1 MAEIQYPTGKPSC
14 KLGNMLEGIELSAIQ
29 DENAR
34 QLIRRLLNLIEK
46 LSADL
51 RDKQAEIQA
60 LRDEN
65 NHLKGEQGKPNVKA
79 NKPQAVKAS
88 QHSSEEER
96 KKKRVRH
103 KASKKA
109 EIKINREEVVKV
121 KREALPADA
130 QFKGYVEAVV
140 QDLVLKTDNVR
151 FWKEKYYSASKKK
164 TYLGKLPRGYEGQF
178 GPGVKALIPAFYFGM
193 GASEP
198 KILEFIENIGLRMSK
213 GQLSNLLIA
222 DQDEFHAESDAVY
235 ESGLRS
241 SSYQQSDSTLT
252 RVNGQNQNCHV
263 VCNPVY
269 TAYRTLPHKNRLS
282 VLDVLRNG
290 RPRRF
295 RLNQTTLSLLEN
307 VPLSQSSRATLQM
320 HCDEIEMDEPTFL
333 EYLMHLLPKLGK
345 QQRKEIVDA
354 AAIAAYWAET
364 DWPVI
369 ETLLCDDAP
378 QYNKLTR
385 WLALCWVHEGR
396 PYKKLTPVVLFHR
409 ELLDGFLKRFWDYY
423 HELLDYKQNPSETEH
438 ARLEAA
444 FDDLFSTQ
452 TGYEALD
459 ERIAKTRAKKAS
471 LLLVLKHPELP
482 LHNNASELGGR
493 RRVRKRDVSFGPR
506 TETGRHAWDTFMT
519 LAETARKLDVSFYA
533 YMRDRITGA
542 CAIPPLAELVT
553 QAANK
558 LCVGQ
563 PCPTPSY

>member
-1 MAEIQYPTGKPSC
+1 
-14 KLGNMLEGIELSAIQ
+14 MLEDIELSAIH

-51 RDKQAEIQA
+51 RDLRAEIQA

-65 NHLKGEQGKPNVKA
+65 NHLKGEQGKPNTKA
-79 NKPQAVKAS
+79 NKPQPAEAS
-88 QHSSEEER
+88 QHSSEKER
-96 KKKRVRH
+96 KKPRVRH
-103 KASKKA
+103 KTSKNK
-109 EIKINREEVVKV
+109 EIKIDRKEVVKG
-121 KREALPADA
+121 KQEELPSDVE
-130 QFKGYVEAVV
+130 FKGYVEVVV
-140 QDLVLKTDNVR
+140 QDIQLKTDNVI
-151 FWKEKYYSASKKK
+151 FQKEKYYSASSGKI
-164 TYLGKLPRGYEGQF
+164 YLAKLPRGYEGQF
-178 GPGVKALIPAFYFGM
+178 GPGVKALIPALYFGM
-193 GASEP
+193 GTSEP
-198 KILEFIENIGLRMSK
+198 KILEFFENIGLRMSK
-213 GQLSNLLIA
+213 GQLSNLLIK

-241 SSYQQSDSTLT
+241 SSWQQSDSTLT

-269 TAYRTLPHKNRLS
+269 TVYRTLPHKDRLS

-290 RPRRF
+290 HARRF
-295 RLNQTTLSLLEN
+295 RLNQDALNCLVN
-307 VPLSQSSRATLQM
+307 IQLSQATRQSLAA
-320 HCDEIEMDEPTFL
+320 CCSELEMDETKFQEHL
-333 EYLMHLLPKLGK
+333 DCLLPTLGK

-369 ETLLCDDAP
+369 ETLVCDDAP

-396 PYKKLTPVVLFHR
+396 PYKKLTPVVPFHR
-409 ELLDGFLKRFWDYY
+409 ELLDDFLKRFWDYY
-423 HELLDYKQNPSETEH
+423 HELLDYKKNPSESEH
-438 ARLEAA
+438 VRLESV
-444 FDDLFSTQ
+444 FDDLFATQ

-459 ERIAKTRAKKAS
+459 ERISKTRAKKTF

-506 TETGRHAWDTFMT
+506 TETGKHAWDTFMT
-519 LAETARKLDVSFYA
+519 LAETTRKLDVSFYA

-553 QAANK
+553 QAANI
-558 LCVGQ
+558 LCLGQ
-563 PCPTPSY
+563 PYPTPSY

>member
-1 MAEIQYPTGKPSC
+1 
-14 KLGNMLEGIELSAIQ
+14 MLEGIELNAIHE
-29 DENAR
+29 ENAR

-51 RDKQAEIQA
+51 RDLQAEIQA

-65 NHLKGEQGKPNVKA
+65 NHLKGEQGKPKVKA
-79 NKPQAVKAS
+79 NKAQPAEAS
-88 QHSSEEER
+88 QHSSEKER
-96 KKKRVRH
+96 KETRPRH

-109 EIKINREEVVKV
+109 EIKIDHEEVVKV
-121 KREALPADA
+121 KQEELPSDA
-130 QFKGYVEAVV
+130 KFKGYVEVVV
-140 QDLVLKTDNVR
+140 QDLLLKTDNVR
-151 FWKEKYYSASKKK
+151 FRKEKYYSASSGK
-164 TYLGKLPRGYEGQF
+164 TYLAKLPRGYEGQF
-178 GPGVKALIPAFYFGM
+178 GPGVKALIPALYFGT
-193 GASEP
+193 GNSEP
-198 KILEFIENIGLRMSK
+198 KILEFFEYIGLQMSK
-213 GQLSNLLIA
+213 GELSNLLTQ

-269 TAYRTLPHKNRLS
+269 TAYRTLPHKDRLS

-295 RLNQTTLSLLEN
+295 RLNQNALDCLAN
-307 VPLSQSSRATLQM
+307 VQLSQATRQTLTNCCSEM
-320 HCDEIEMDEPTFL
+320 EMDETNFQEHL
-333 EYLMHLLPKLGK
+333 TWLLPNLGK

-385 WLALCWVHEGR
+385 WLALCWVHDGR
-396 PYKKLTPVVLFHR
+396 PYKKLTPVVPFHR

-423 HELLDYKQNPSETEH
+423 HELLDYKQNPSATEC
-438 ARLEAA
+438 ARLESV
-444 FDDLFSTQ
+444 FDALFATQ

-459 ERIAKTRAKKAS
+459 ERIAKTRAKKTS

-482 LHNNASELGGR
+482 LHNNASELGVR

-519 LAETARKLDVSFYA
+519 LAETARKLGVSFYA
-533 YMRDRITGA
+533 YLRDRITGTY
-542 CAIPPLAELVT
+542 AIPPLAELVT

-558 LCVGQ
+558 LGLGQ
-563 PCPTPSY
+563 PCSTPSY

>member
-1 MAEIQYPTGKPSC
+1 
-14 KLGNMLEGIELSAIQ
+14 MLDGIELSAIQ

-51 RDKQAEIQA
+51 RGLRAENQV

-65 NHLKGEQGKPNVKA
+65 NHLKGEQGQPKVKA
-79 NKPQAVKAS
+79 NKPQAAEAS
-88 QHSSEEER
+88 KHSSEKER
-96 KKKRVRH
+96 KKRRVRH

-109 EIKINREEVVKV
+109 EIKIDREEAVKV
-121 KREALPADA
+121 KQEELPSDA
-130 QFKGYVEAVV
+130 KFKGYVEEVV
-140 QDLVLKTDNVR
+140 QDILLKTENVR
-151 FWKEKYYSASKKK
+151 FRKEKYYSASKKK
-164 TYLGKLPRGYEGQF
+164 TYLAKLPRGYEGQF
-178 GPGVKALIPAFYFGM
+178 GPGVKALIPALYFGT
-193 GASEP
+193 GTSEP
-198 KILEFIENIGLRMSK
+198 KILEFFEYIGLRMSK
-213 GQLSNLLIA
+213 GQLSNLLIK
-222 DQDEFHAESDAVY
+222 DQAEFHAESDAVY

-241 SSYQQSDSTLT
+241 STYQQSDSTLT

-269 TAYRTLPHKNRLS
+269 TAYRTLPHKDRLS

-295 RLNQTTLSLLEN
+295 RLNQNALDCLAN
-307 VPLSQSSRATLQM
+307 VPLSQATRQNLAA
-320 HCDEIEMDEPTFL
+320 CCSELEMDETKFQEHL
-333 EYLMHLLPKLGK
+333 TCLLPNLGK
-345 QQRKEIVDA
+345 QARKEIIDA

-396 PYKKLTPVVLFHR
+396 PYKKLHPVVPLHR

-423 HELLDYKQNPSETEH
+423 HELLDYKQNPSETEC
-438 ARLEAA
+438 ARLESV
-444 FDDLFSTQ
+444 FDDLFATQ

-459 ERIAKTRAKKAS
+459 ERITKTRAKKTS

-482 LHNNASELGGR
+482 LHNNASELGVR

-506 TETGRHAWDTFMT
+506 TETGRRAWDTFMT
-519 LAETARKLDVSFYA
+519 LAETARKLGISFYA

-553 QAANK
+553 QTANL
-558 LCVGQ
+558 LCLRQ
-563 PCPTPSY
+563 ACPTPSF